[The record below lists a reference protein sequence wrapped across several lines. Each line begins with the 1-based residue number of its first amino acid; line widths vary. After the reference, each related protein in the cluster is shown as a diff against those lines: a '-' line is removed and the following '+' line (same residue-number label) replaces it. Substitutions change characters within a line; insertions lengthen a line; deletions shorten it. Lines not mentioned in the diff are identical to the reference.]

1 MNIGKSEVLVIE
13 NHSLIMEGICKV
25 LRKLSDTLNFT
36 IATTGQEA
44 EKIIHQRNFD
54 IYILDISMPD
64 IDNFKLID
72 TIREEQDEAKV
83 IINTICNEPWVTDKL
98 IDLQVNAVISKTC
111 DSRELEQ
118 AIRHVLK
125 NEAYCST
132 LFDTIRRKL
141 RNGRNIKMHKDDYPT
156 KRELD
161 VLKKIATGDTT
172 NQIAAKLGISEN
184 TVETFRKRLIQKF
197 DAKNAIDLVMKA
209 INKGWIDAYE

>member
-1 MNIGKSEVLVIE
+1 MNTGKSEVCVIE

-25 LRKLSDTLNFT
+25 LRKLCDTITFT
-36 IATTGQEA
+36 TAITGKEA
-44 EKIIHQRNFD
+44 EQIIHQRNFD
-54 IYILDISMPD
+54 VYILDISMPD
-64 IDNFKLID
+64 IDNFKLIES
-72 TIREEQDEAKV
+72 IREEQDEAR
-83 IINTICNEPWVTDKL
+83 IIVNTICNETWVTDKL
-98 IDLQVNAVISKTC
+98 IALQVNAIISKTC
-111 DSRELEQ
+111 DTREMEQ
-118 AIRHVLK
+118 AIRHILK

-132 LFDTIRRKL
+132 QFDHIRRKL

-172 NQIAAKLGISEN
+172 PQIACKLGISEN

-209 INKGWIDAYE
+209 ISKGWIDAYE

>member
-1 MNIGKSEVLVIE
+1 MSIGAAEVLVIE

-25 LRKLSDTLNFT
+25 LKKLSEIVDFT
-36 IATTGQEA
+36 TATTGKEA
-44 EKIIHQRNFD
+44 ECILHQRSFD
-54 IYILDISMPD
+54 IYILDISLPD
-64 IDNFKLID
+64 IDNFKLIES
-72 TIREEQDEAKV
+72 IREEQDEARL
-83 IINTICNEPWVTDKL
+83 IINTICNEAWVTNKL
-98 IDLQVNAVISKTC
+98 VELQVNAVISKTC

-118 AIRHVLK
+118 AVRHVLK

-132 LFDTIRRKL
+132 QFDPIRRKL

-172 NQIAAKLGISEN
+172 TQIAFKLGISEN